1 MRTKM
6 VISWIFF
13 VVFLGTSRSLFAQ
26 TISINIK
33 NVTLEETLKKIK
45 QVSGFDMVFKMKDIK
60 DIKERI
66 SLQVED
72 KDIRDVLQSC
82 LQEHG
87 LIFNIY
93 NKTIII
99 SRKPIQTP
107 EMRTIKGYIHDDSH
121 QPLAEASI
129 RLEGSQLGTISNKN
143 GEFIFR
149 IPARNKSRLVVS
161 YIGKK
166 TAYIPLSHDSL
177 YLIMLETAVSQVE
190 NIIVNGYQTVAKN
203 EMTGAVSTIKG
214 KDIRTSGSNS
224 LEAAFQGMLN
234 GLEVIIPSGNIGSTG
249 HMKIRGASTVVG
261 NPEPLVVVDGIIREN
276 AWAFDQNTLYDLLN
290 NGNLANATRASIM
303 GNNLSGINVDD
314 IASITLLK
322 DVSATAIYGIRATNG
337 VIVITTK
344 QGNINNQK
352 ITFRSD
358 ITFSPVP
365 SYRNTNVMNSTERVN
380 LSKEIIEA
388 GIALPDMPQDIGY
401 EAIYRDM
408 ISKKISY
415 PEFNKQVS
423 QLEKQNTNWF
433 KILGRTAISQ
443 NYHLN
448 ITSGK
453 KNISYYAS
461 LGYRDERNAFKGN
474 DRQTFTGMLNFNII
488 PSNNI
493 KLTLYLSGSD
503 IKTDGYYMSINP
515 EQYALNT
522 SRAIGPS
529 QFYQKGKGSILNYI
543 MDNTSKIVQKPVH
556 FNLLHELQHTGNNN
570 HATNIHLNAQLTW
583 QILSNLSINFTSAWS
598 SERSRSK
605 LWADEYSWNIALLRG
620 ADYGVLQSS
629 EEFPFLKYLSP
640 LLEGGLLDYSN
651 MTHEAYT
658 LKGQANYR
666 CLFGKKQ
673 LHAFSMTLG
682 IEIRQNKYTG
692 ETGIELGYTPNKIS
706 EYNYS
711 SQEKRFQYIR
721 NNFPG
726 IYPREP
732 QNYSLKDHEMHLI
745 DRVENV
751 FSLYGTLG
759 YTFNS
764 LYTFTLNIRNDA
776 SNRFG
781 KNTNNRF
788 YPVWSTGFRWD
799 LHQEKWLPRQK
810 WINEITL
817 RTSYGHQGN
826 VVSNISPNTLVSYV
840 SKDLITNEE
849 QLQLDQLSNPDL
861 KWEKTTSL
869 NIGTDF
875 SLFQN
880 RLNISF
886 DLYKKKISD
895 IVVEKEIPIENG
907 FQKMFINSGTL
918 DNQGYELEIE
928 AIPVQT
934 NLWEWRIRFTAGHTK
949 DILDRSDADQ
959 QTLEHFTNG
968 SAIVD
973 RFPISAF
980 WSFPFIGL
988 SPTNGSPLFATMDQ
1002 PNGVSQKVPD
1012 SLLEYLM
1019 YSGCS
1024 EPRLFGGI
1032 QTNIRYKRITLN
1044 AIFNY
1049 QAGHYKRLNP
1059 FISSSRDGMMAIP
1072 RPEMNASRELLY
1084 RWKQAG
1090 DEKATNIPSLQNKD
1104 EDVSCYLPD
1113 NSLSINSYGD
1123 IYRYSLYNRSNARVV
1138 SASHIRCNRI
1148 SLSYHTTLARIADLN
1163 LSFTIT
1169 NPFIIK
1175 NRKLKQQDPEIST
1188 SDADYYTPTMSRP
1201 KNYSLGIEIIF

>member
-13 VVFLGTSRSLFAQ
+13 VVFLGTSKSLFAQ

-33 NVTLEETLKKIK
+33 NATLEETLKKIK

-60 DIKERI
+60 DIKKHI
-66 SLQVED
+66 NLQVED
-72 KDIRDVLQSC
+72 KDIREVLQSC
-82 LQEHG
+82 LQEHD

-99 SRKPIQTP
+99 FRKSTQIP
-107 EMRTIKGYIHDDSH
+107 EMRTIKGYIRDDSH

-129 RLEGSQLGTISNKN
+129 RLEESQLGTISNKN

-234 GLEVIIPSGNIGSTG
+234 GLKVIIPSGNIGSTG

-290 NGNLANATRASIM
+290 NGNLANTTRASIM

-322 DVSATAIYGIRATNG
+322 DVSATAIYGIKATNG

-352 ITFRSD
+352 ITF
-358 ITFSPVP
+358 
-365 SYRNTNVMNSTERVN
+365 
-380 LSKEIIEA
+380 
-388 GIALPDMPQDIGY
+388 
-401 EAIYRDM
+401 
-408 ISKKISY
+408 
-415 PEFNKQVS
+415 
-423 QLEKQNTNWF
+423 
-433 KILGRTAISQ
+433 
-443 NYHLN
+443 
-448 ITSGK
+448 
-453 KNISYYAS
+453 
-461 LGYRDERNAFKGN
+461 
-474 DRQTFTGMLNFNII
+474 
-488 PSNNI
+488 
-493 KLTLYLSGSD
+493 
-503 IKTDGYYMSINP
+503 
-515 EQYALNT
+515 
-522 SRAIGPS
+522 
-529 QFYQKGKGSILNYI
+529 
-543 MDNTSKIVQKPVH
+543 
-556 FNLLHELQHTGNNN
+556 
-570 HATNIHLNAQLTW
+570 
-583 QILSNLSINFTSAWS
+583 
-598 SERSRSK
+598 
-605 LWADEYSWNIALLRG
+605 
-620 ADYGVLQSS
+620 
-629 EEFPFLKYLSP
+629 
-640 LLEGGLLDYSN
+640 
-651 MTHEAYT
+651 
-658 LKGQANYR
+658 
-666 CLFGKKQ
+666 
-673 LHAFSMTLG
+673 
-682 IEIRQNKYTG
+682 RQNKYTG

-711 SQEKRFQYIR
+711 AQEKRFQYIR

-726 IYPREP
+726 IYPEDP
-732 QNYSLKDHEMHLI
+732 QNYSLKDHEMNLI

-764 LYTFTLNIRNDA
+764 RYTFTLNLRNDA

-799 LHQEKWLPRQK
+799 LHQEKWFPRQK

-849 QLQLDQLSNPDL
+849 QLQLDQLPNPDL

-968 SAIVD
+968 RAIVD

-1019 YSGCS
+1019 YSGCR

-1049 QAGHYKRLNP
+1049 QVGHYKRLNP
-1059 FISSSRDGMMAIP
+1059 FISSSKDGMMAIP
-1072 RPEMNASRELLY
+1072 SPEMNASRELLY

-1090 DEKATNIPSLQNKD
+1090 DEKTTNIPSLQNKD
-1104 EDVSCYLPD
+1104 ENVSCYLPD
-1113 NSLSINSYGD
+1113 NSLSRNSYGD
-1123 IYRYSLYNRSNARVV
+1123 IYRYSLYNRSNARIV